1 MALITSQQYLESMKK
16 LKPRVY
22 VGGKWVKNLLENPI
36 TKSMVMANA
45 AIYELAEQPENKEV
59 MVGKSHLTGEPINR
73 NLNVA
78 RNIHDLDM
86 RQEMALLTSQTVG
99 TCNYRCVGCDAL
111 NSLAATTWEM
121 DRDLGTK
128 YNERFNK
135 WLAYAQKNDLAV
147 SGAITDAKG
156 DRKKRPSQQ
165 NDFDVYLH
173 LVEKRDDGIVVRGYK
188 VSQSGAIGSHE
199 TLVLPGGA
207 LREGEEQFA
216 LAFAVQNSVPGLS
229 YICQY
234 NAYSAEREM
243 FADDP
248 DELGNPIYGQ
258 RETSTMVFDNVF
270 IPWERVFLFG
280 ETRYAGRMVTR
291 FAKAHRMNCGGACKV
306 GFADV
311 IIGGT
316 LMAAEAIG
324 VEKVPHI
331 QEKIIDMVR
340 YSETSH
346 ACAIAAAMRGREE
359 PKGSGVYLP
368 DDLFGNAAKLN
379 IAHGFWEILKN
390 AGDIGGGLVVTMPRL
405 KDLKDPE
412 VGPVLKKVFGA
423 AAPAETRLKIAKF
436 LQHWAAGLHGAGTW
450 HGAGAPQ
457 TQRLLFMVLTDFE
470 KKKKLAR
477 KLMGMKEEDAPVKPE
492 PKKAAK

>member
-1 MALITSQQYLESMKK
+1 MALKTAQEYLDTIKK

-22 VGGKWVKNLLENPI
+22 IGGKWVKNLFDNPV
-36 TKSMVMANA
+36 TRSMVMANA
-45 AIYELAEQPENKEV
+45 AVYGLAEDPANKEV
-59 MVGKSHLTGEPINR
+59 MVATSHLTGEPINR

-121 DRDLGTK
+121 DRDLKTK
-128 YNERFNK
+128 YNENFNK
-135 WLAYAQKNDLAV
+135 WLAYAQANDLAV

-165 NDFDVYLH
+165 DDIDTFVH
-173 LVEKRDDGIVVRGYK
+173 LVEKKKDGIVVRGIK

-207 LREGEEQFA
+207 LKEGEETFA
-216 LAFAVQNSVPGLS
+216 LAFAVQNSAPGIT

-234 NAYSAEREM
+234 NAYSAERE
-243 FADDP
+243 ACEEES
-248 DELGNPIYGQ
+248 ELGNPVFGQ

-270 IPWERVFLFG
+270 IPWERVFHCG
-280 ETRYAGRMVTR
+280 ETKYSGRIVTR

-306 GFADV
+306 GFADL

-316 LMAAEAIG
+316 MLAAEYIG

-331 QEKIIDMVR
+331 QEKIVDMVR
-340 YSETSH
+340 FSETSH

-359 PKGSGVYLP
+359 PKGSGVFLP

-379 IAHGFWEILKN
+379 IAHGFWEIIKN

-405 KDLKDPE
+405 KDLEDPE
-412 VGPVLKKVFGA
+412 VGPWLNKAFAA
-423 AAPAETRLKIAKF
+423 AAPADKRMKVAKF
-436 LQHWAAGLHGAGTW
+436 LQHWSAGLHGPGTW

-457 TQRLLFMVLTDFE
+457 TQRFMFTVLTDFDA
-470 KKKKLAR
+470 KKKMAK
-477 KLMGMKEEDAPVKPE
+477 KIMGMKD
-492 PKKAAK
+492 

>member
-1 MALITSQQYLESMKK
+1 MAMKTAKEYLESVKK
-16 LKPRVY
+16 LSPRVY
-22 VGGKWVKNLLENPI
+22 CGGKWVKSLLDNPI
-36 TKSMVMANA
+36 TRSMVMANA
-45 AIYELAEQPENKEV
+45 AIYGLAEDAQYKEV
-59 MVGKSHLTGEPINR
+59 MVATSHLTGEPINR

-111 NSLAATTWEM
+111 NSLASTTWEM
-121 DRDLGTK
+121 DKALGTK

-135 WLAYAQKNDLAV
+135 WLAYAQANDLAV

-165 NDFDVYLH
+165 DDPDTFIH
-173 LVEKRDDGIVVRGYK
+173 LVEKRDDGIVVRGIK

-207 LREGEEQFA
+207 LREGEEAFA
-216 LAFAVQNSVPGLS
+216 LSFAVQNGAPGLT

-234 NAYSAEREM
+234 NAFSAEREYGEDE
-243 FADDP
+243 ADI
-248 DELGNPIYGQ
+248 GNPFYGQ
-258 RETSTMVFDNVF
+258 RETSTMVFENVF
-270 IPWERVFLFG
+270 IPWDRVFLFG
-280 ETRYAGRMVTR
+280 ETKYCGRLVSR

-306 GFADV
+306 GFADL

-316 LMAAEAIG
+316 VLAAEYTG
-324 VEKVPHI
+324 VDKVPHI

-340 YSETSH
+340 LSETSH
-346 ACAIAAAMRGREE
+346 ACAIAAAVKGREE

-379 IAHGFWEILKN
+379 IAHGFWEIMKN
-390 AGDIGGGLVVTMPRL
+390 AGDIGGGLVVTMPRQ
-405 KDLKDPE
+405 KDLDHPE
-412 VGPVLKKVFGA
+412 VGPMLKKAFAA
-423 AAPAETRLKIAKF
+423 AAPADKRLKVAKF
-436 LQHWAAGLHGAGTW
+436 LQHWTAGLHGPGTW

-457 TQRLLFMVLTDFE
+457 TQRFMISVLTDFE
-470 KKKKLAR
+470 AKKKMAK
-477 KLMGMKEEDAPVKPE
+477 KLMGMKEE
-492 PKKAAK
+492 

>member
-1 MALITSQQYLESMKK
+1 MALKTSKEYLESVKK
-16 LKPRVY
+16 LSPRVY
-22 VGGKWVKNLLENPI
+22 CGGKWVKGLLNNKI
-36 TKSMVMANA
+36 TRSMVMANA
-45 AIYELAEQPENKEV
+45 AIYELAEDQKYKEI
-59 MVGKSHLTGEPINR
+59 MVAASHLTGEPINR

-78 RNIHDLDM
+78 RNIRDLDM

-111 NSLAATTWEM
+111 NSLASTTWEM
-121 DRDLGTK
+121 DRDLKTK

-135 WLAYAQKNDLAV
+135 WLAFAQANDLAV

-165 NDFDVYLH
+165 DDPDTFIH
-173 LVEKRDDGIVVRGYK
+173 LVEKREDGIVVRGIK

-207 LREGEEQFA
+207 LKEGEEAFA
-216 LAFAVQNSVPGLS
+216 LCFAVQNGAPGLT

-234 NAYSAEREM
+234 NAYSAEREYCE
-243 FADDP
+243 
-248 DELGNPIYGQ
+248 DEAEIGNPVFGQ

-280 ETRYAGRMVTR
+280 ETKFCGKMVTR

-306 GFADV
+306 GFSDL

-316 LMAAEAIG
+316 VLAAEYTG
-324 VEKVPHI
+324 VDKVPHI

-340 YSETSH
+340 FSETSH

-359 PKGSGVYLP
+359 PKGSGVFLP

-379 IAHGFWEILKN
+379 IAHGFWEIIKN

-405 KDLKDPE
+405 KDLEDPE
-412 VGPVLKKVFGA
+412 VGPMLKKAFAA
-423 AAPAETRLKIAKF
+423 AAPAEKRLKVAKF
-436 LQHWAAGLHGAGTW
+436 LQHWAAGLHGTGTW

-457 TQRLLFMVLTDFE
+457 TQRFMISVLTDFDA
-470 KKKKLAR
+470 KKKMAK
-477 KLMGMKEEDAPVKPE
+477 KLMGMKEE
-492 PKKAAK
+492 

>member
-1 MALITSQQYLESMKK
+1 MALKTAEEYLNSIKK
-16 LKPRVY
+16 MKPRVY
-22 VGGKWVKNLLENPI
+22 CGGKWVTNLLDNPV
-36 TKSMVMANA
+36 TRSMVMANS
-45 AIYELAEQPENKEV
+45 AIYGLAEDEKNREV
-59 MVGKSHLTGEPINR
+59 MVAKSHLTGDPINR

-111 NSLAATTWEM
+111 NSVAATTWEM
-121 DRDLGTK
+121 DQVLGTK
-128 YNERFNK
+128 YQENFNK
-135 WLAYAQKNDLAV
+135 WLAFAQANDLAV

-165 NDFDVYLH
+165 DDIDTFVH
-173 LVEKRDDGIVVRGYK
+173 LVEKRDDGIVVRGIK

-207 LREGEEQFA
+207 LKEGEEKFA

-243 FADDP
+243 FGDEEA
-248 DELGNPIYGQ
+248 ELGNPIYGQ

-270 IPWERVFLFG
+270 IPWERVFLCG
-280 ETRYAGRMVTR
+280 ETKYCGKMVTR

-306 GFADV
+306 GFADL

-316 LMAAEAIG
+316 MLAAEYIG

-340 YSETSH
+340 FSETSH

-359 PKGSGVYLP
+359 PKGSGVFLP

-379 IAHGFWEILKN
+379 IAHGFWEIIKN

-405 KDLKDPE
+405 KDLEDPE
-412 VGPVLKKVFGA
+412 VGPMLKKAFGA
-423 AAPAETRLKIAKF
+423 AAPADKRMKVAKF
-436 LQHWAAGLHGAGTW
+436 LQHWSAGLHGPGTW

-457 TQRLLFMVLTDFE
+457 TQRFMFTVLTDFDA
-470 KKKKLAR
+470 KKKMAK
-477 KLMGMKEEDAPVKPE
+477 KIMGMKD
-492 PKKAAK
+492 

>member
-1 MALITSQQYLESMKK
+1 MALKTAKEYLDSMKK
-16 LKPRVY
+16 LSPHVY
-22 VGGKWVKNLLENPI
+22 CGGKWVKNLLNNKV
-36 TKSMVMANA
+36 TRSMVMANA
-45 AIYELAEQPENKEV
+45 EMYALAEDPKNKEV
-59 MVGKSHLTGEPINR
+59 MVATSHLTGEPINR

-128 YNERFNK
+128 YNENFNK
-135 WLAYAQKNDLAV
+135 WLKYAQDNDLAV

-156 DRKKRPSQQ
+156 DRKKRPSEQQ
-165 NDFDVYLH
+165 EPDTFVH
-173 LVEKRDDGIVVRGYK
+173 LVEKRQDGIVVRGIK

-207 LREGEEQFA
+207 LREGEEAFA
-216 LAFAVQNSVPGLS
+216 LAFAVQNSAPGIT

-234 NAYSAEREM
+234 NAYSAERE
-243 FADDP
+243 FCEEES
-248 DELGNPIYGQ
+248 ELGNPIYGQ
-258 RETSTMVFDNVF
+258 RETSTMVFENVF
-270 IPWERVFLFG
+270 IPWERVFLCG
-280 ETRYAGRMVTR
+280 ETKYCGRMVTR

-306 GFADV
+306 GFADL

-316 LMAAEAIG
+316 MLAAEYIG

-340 YSETSH
+340 LSETSH

-359 PKGSGVYLP
+359 PKGSGVFLP

-379 IAHGFWEILKN
+379 IAHGFWEIIKN
-390 AGDIGGGLVVTMPRL
+390 AGDIGGGLVVTAPKL
-405 KDLKDPE
+405 KDLENPE
-412 VGPVLKKVFGA
+412 VGPMLKKAFA
-423 AAPAETRLKIAKF
+423 SAAPAEKRLKVAKF

-457 TQRLLFMVLTDFE
+457 TQRFMISVLTNFDA
-470 KKKKLAR
+470 KKKMAK
-477 KLMGMKEEDAPVKPE
+477 KIMGMKEE
-492 PKKAAK
+492 

>member
-1 MALITSQQYLESMKK
+1 MALITQAQYLDSMKK
-16 LKPRVY
+16 LKPKVY
-22 VGGKWVKNLLENPI
+22 IGGKWVKNLLDNPV

-45 AIYELAEQPENKEV
+45 AMYWLAEQPEHKEV
-59 MVGKSHLTGEPINR
+59 MVAKSHLTGEPINR

-111 NSLAATTWEM
+111 NSVAATTWEM

-165 NDFDVYLH
+165 DDLDVYLH

-207 LREGEEQFA
+207 LREGEEKFA

-243 FADDP
+243 FVDDP

-258 RETSTMVFDNVF
+258 RETSTMIFDNVF

-280 ETRYAGRMVTR
+280 ETKYAGRMVTR

-331 QEKIIDMVR
+331 QEKIVDMVR

-436 LQHWAAGLHGAGTW
+436 LQHWTSGLHGAGTW

-457 TQRLLFMVLTDFE
+457 TQRFMFTVLTDFE

-477 KLMGMKEEDAPVKPE
+477 KLMGMKEEDAPVKAE

>member
-1 MALITSQQYLESMKK
+1 MALKTAQEYLDTVKK
-16 LKPRVY
+16 LSPHVY
-22 VGGKWVKNLLENPI
+22 CGGKWVKNLLTNKI
-36 TKSMVMANA
+36 TRSMVTANA
-45 AIYELAEQPENKEV
+45 QMYALAEDPQHKNV
-59 MVGKSHLTGEPINR
+59 MVATSHLTGEPINR

-78 RNIHDLDM
+78 RSIHDLDM

-121 DRDLGTK
+121 DRDLGMK

-135 WLAYAQKNDLAV
+135 WLAFAQANDLAV

-165 NDFDVYLH
+165 EEPDTYVH
-173 LVEKRDDGIVVRGYK
+173 LVEKRTDGIVVRGIK

-207 LREGEEQFA
+207 LREGEEAFA
-216 LAFAVQNSVPGLS
+216 LAFAVQNGAPGLT

-234 NAYSAEREM
+234 NAYSAERELCDEE
-243 FADDP
+243 A
-248 DELGNPIYGQ
+248 ELGNPLYGQ

-270 IPWERVFLFG
+270 IPWERVFLCG
-280 ETRYAGRMVTR
+280 ETKYCGRMVTR

-306 GFADV
+306 GFADL
-311 IIGGT
+311 IIGAT
-316 LMAAEAIG
+316 LLAAEYIG
-324 VEKVPHI
+324 VDKVSHI

-340 YSETSH
+340 LSETSH

-359 PKGSGVYLP
+359 PKGSGVFLP
-368 DDLFGNAAKLN
+368 DDLFGNVAKLN
-379 IAHGFWEILKN
+379 IADGFWEIIKN
-390 AGDIGGGLVVTMPRL
+390 AGDIGGGLVVTAPKL
-405 KDLKDPE
+405 KDLENPE
-412 VGPVLKKVFGA
+412 VGPMLKKAFSA
-423 AAPAETRLKIAKF
+423 AAPADKRLRVAKF
-436 LQHWAAGLHGAGTW
+436 IQHWSAGLHGPGTW

-457 TQRLLFMVLTDFE
+457 TQRFMISVLTDFE
-470 KKKKLAR
+470 SKKKMAKII
-477 KLMGMKEEDAPVKPE
+477 MGLKD
-492 PKKAAK
+492 

>member
-1 MALITSQQYLESMKK
+1 MALVTSKEYLDSVKK

-22 VGGKWVKNLLENPI
+22 VGGKWVKNLLENPV

-45 AIYELAEQPENKEV
+45 AIYDLAQQPECKEV
-59 MVGKSHLTGEPINR
+59 MVATSHLTGEPINR

-86 RQEMALLTSQTVG
+86 RQEMALLSSQTVG

-111 NSLAATTWEM
+111 NSLASTTWEM

-128 YNERFNK
+128 YNERFNN
-135 WLAYAQKNDLAV
+135 WLKMAQSMDLAV

-165 NDFDVYLH
+165 EDRDVFLH

-199 TLVLPGGA
+199 TLVLPGGG
-207 LREGEEQFA
+207 LREDEEQFA
-216 LAFAVQNSVPGLS
+216 LSFAVQNGAPGLS

-243 FADDP
+243 FGDDIE
-248 DELGNPIYGQ
+248 ELGNPIYGQ

-270 IPWERVFLFG
+270 IPWERVFLCG
-280 ETRYAGRMVTR
+280 ETKYAGRMVTR

-316 LMAAEAIG
+316 MLAAEYIG

-340 YSETSH
+340 LSETSH

-359 PKGSGVYLP
+359 PKGSGVFLP

-379 IAHGFWEILKN
+379 IAHGFWEIIKN

-405 KDLKDPE
+405 KDLEDPE

-423 AAPAETRLKIAKF
+423 AAPAEKRLKVAKF
-436 LQHWAAGLHGAGTW
+436 LQHWVAGLHGAGTW

-457 TQRLLFMVLTDFE
+457 TQRFMFSVLTDFE
-470 KKKKLAR
+470 KKKKMAK
-477 KLMGMKEEDAPVKPE
+477 KLMGMKEE
-492 PKKAAK
+492 

>member
-1 MALITSQQYLESMKK
+1 MALKTGKEFLDSIRKM
-16 LKPRVY
+16 KPRVY
-22 VGGKWVKNLLENPI
+22 CGGKWVTNLLDNPV
-36 TKSMVMANA
+36 TRSMVMANS
-45 AIYELAEQPENKEV
+45 AIYELAEDPKNKEV
-59 MVGKSHLTGEPINR
+59 MVATSHLTGEPINR

-135 WLAYAQKNDLAV
+135 WLTYAQNNDLAV

-165 NDFDVYLH
+165 DDIDTFVH
-173 LVEKRDDGIVVRGYK
+173 LVEKRDNGIVVSGIK

-199 TLVLPGGA
+199 TLVLPGGS
-207 LREGEEQFA
+207 LKEGEEKFA
-216 LAFAVQNSVPGLS
+216 LAFAVQNSVPGLT

-243 FADDP
+243 CDSE

-270 IPWERVFLFG
+270 IPWDRVFLCG
-280 ETRYAGRMVTR
+280 ETKFCGKMVTR

-306 GFADV
+306 GFADLV
-311 IIGGT
+311 IGGT
-316 LMAAEAIG
+316 MLAAEYIG

-340 YSETSH
+340 FSETSH

-379 IAHGFWEILKN
+379 IAHGFWEIMKN
-390 AGDIGGGLVVTMPRL
+390 AGDIGGGLVVTMPKL
-405 KDLKDPE
+405 KDLDNPE
-412 VGPVLKKVFGA
+412 VGPMLKKAFGA
-423 AAPAETRLKIAKF
+423 AAPADKRMKVAKF
-436 LQHWAAGLHGAGTW
+436 LQHWTAGLHGPGTW

-457 TQRLLFMVLTDFE
+457 SQRFMFTLLTDFDA
-470 KKKKLAR
+470 KKKMAK
-477 KLMGMKEEDAPVKPE
+477 KLMGMKE
-492 PKKAAK
+492 

>member
-1 MALITSQQYLESMKK
+1 MALKTANEFLDSIRKM
-16 LKPRVY
+16 KPRVY
-22 VGGKWVKNLLENPI
+22 IGGKWVTNLLDNPV
-36 TKSMVMANA
+36 TRSMVMANA
-45 AIYELAEQPENKEV
+45 AMYGLAEDPANKEV
-59 MVGKSHLTGEPINR
+59 MVATSHLTGEPINR

-135 WLAYAQKNDLAV
+135 WLAYAQANDLAV

-156 DRKKRPSQQ
+156 DRKKRPTQQ
-165 NDFDVYLH
+165 DDIDSYIH
-173 LVEKRDDGIVVRGYK
+173 LVEKRDDGIVVSGIK

-199 TLVLPGGA
+199 TLVLPGGG
-207 LREGEEQFA
+207 LKEGEEAFA
-216 LAFAVQNSVPGLS
+216 LAFAVQNSAPGMT

-243 FADDP
+243 CGSE

-258 RETSTMVFDNVF
+258 RETSTMVFDKVF
-270 IPWERVFLFG
+270 IPWDRVFLCG
-280 ETRYAGRMVTR
+280 ETKFCGKMVTR

-306 GFADV
+306 GFADL

-316 LMAAEAIG
+316 MMAAEYIG

-340 YSETSH
+340 FSETSH

-359 PKGSGVYLP
+359 PKGSGVFLP

-379 IAHGFWEILKN
+379 IAHGFWEIIKN
-390 AGDIGGGLVVTMPRL
+390 AGDIGGGLVVTAPRL
-405 KDLKDPE
+405 KDLEDPE
-412 VGPVLKKVFGA
+412 VGPLLKKAFNA
-423 AAPAETRLKIAKF
+423 AAPADKRMKVAKF
-436 LQHWAAGLHGAGTW
+436 LQHWSAGLHGPGTW

-457 TQRLLFMVLTDFE
+457 SQRVMFMVLTDFD
-470 KKKKLAR
+470 KKKKMAK
-477 KLMGMKEEDAPVKPE
+477 KLMGMKD
-492 PKKAAK
+492 

>member
-1 MALITSQQYLESMKK
+1 MALKTAKEYLDSIKK
-16 LKPRVY
+16 MKPRVY
-22 VGGKWVKNLLENPI
+22 IGGKWVTNLLKNPV
-36 TKSMVMANA
+36 TKSMVMANS
-45 AIYELAEQPENKEV
+45 AIYGLAEDPAHKEV
-59 MVGKSHLTGEPINR
+59 MVATSHLTGEPVNR

-111 NSLAATTWEM
+111 NSLASTTWEM
-121 DRDLGTK
+121 DQTLGTK

-135 WLAYAQKNDLAV
+135 WLAYAQANDLAV

-165 NDFDVYLH
+165 DEIDTYVH
-173 LVEKRDDGIVVRGYK
+173 LVEKRDDGIVVRGIK

-199 TLVLPGGA
+199 TLVLPGGS
-207 LREGEEQFA
+207 LKEGEEKFA

-234 NAYSAEREM
+234 NALSAERE
-243 FADDP
+243 FCDNE
-248 DELGNPIYGQ
+248 DELGNPLYGQ
-258 RETSTMVFDNVF
+258 RETSTMYFDNVF
-270 IPWERVFLFG
+270 IPWERVFLCG
-280 ETRYAGRMVTR
+280 ETKYCGKMVTR

-306 GFADV
+306 GFADL

-316 LMAAEAIG
+316 MMAAEYIG
-324 VEKVPHI
+324 VEKIPHI
-331 QEKIIDMVR
+331 QEKIVDMIR

-359 PKGSGVYLP
+359 PKGSGVFLP

-379 IAHGFWEILKN
+379 IAHGFYEILKN
-390 AGDIGGGLVVTMPRL
+390 AGDIGGGLVVTAPRL
-405 KDLKDPE
+405 KDLEDPE
-412 VGPVLKKVFGA
+412 VGPVLKKAFGA
-423 AAPAETRLKIAKF
+423 VAPADKRMKVAKF
-436 LQHWAAGLHGAGTW
+436 LQHWTAGLHGVGTW

-457 TQRLLFMVLTDFE
+457 GQRFMFTLLTDFE
-470 KKKKLAR
+470 AKKKMAK
-477 KLMGMKEEDAPVKPE
+477 KLMGMKEE
-492 PKKAAK
+492 

>member
-1 MALITSQQYLESMKK
+1 MALKTAKQYLDDMNK
-16 LKPRVY
+16 LVPRVY
-22 VGGKWVKNLLENPI
+22 IAGKWVKNLLEHPV
-36 TKSMVMANA
+36 TRSMVMANSM
-45 AIYELAEQPENKEV
+45 IYGLAEDEKNKGV
-59 MVGKSHLTGEPINR
+59 MVAKSHLTGEPVNR

-111 NSLAATTWEM
+111 NSLAASTWEM
-121 DRDLGTK
+121 DQALGTK

-135 WLAYAQKNDLAV
+135 WLAYAQANDLAV

-156 DRKKRPSQQ
+156 DRRKRPSQQ
-165 NDFDVYLH
+165 EEPDTFLRM
-173 LVEKRDDGIVVRGYK
+173 VEKRDDGIVVRGIK

-199 TLVLPGGA
+199 TLVLPGGG
-207 LREGEEQFA
+207 LKEGEEPFA
-216 LAFAVQNSVPGLS
+216 LAFAVQNSAPGLT
-229 YICQY
+229 YVCQY
-234 NAYSAEREM
+234 NAYSAERE
-243 FADDP
+243 AVDSEE
-248 DELGNPIYGQ
+248 ELGNPLYGQ
-258 RETSTMVFDNVF
+258 RETSTMYFDNVF
-270 IPWERVFLFG
+270 IPWERVFHCG
-280 ETRYAGRMVTR
+280 ETKYSGKIVTR

-306 GFADV
+306 GFADL

-316 LMAAEAIG
+316 MLAAEYIG

-340 YSETSH
+340 FSETSH

-359 PKGSGVYLP
+359 PKGSGVFLP

-379 IAHGFWEILKN
+379 IAHGFWEIMKN

-405 KDLKDPE
+405 KDLKDPQ
-412 VGPVLKKVFGA
+412 VGPMLQKAFGA
-423 AAPAETRLKIAKF
+423 AAPAEKRMKVAKF
-436 LQHWAAGLHGAGTW
+436 LQHWTAGLHGPGTW

-457 TQRLLFMVLTDFE
+457 TQRFMFTVLTDFE
-470 KKKKLAR
+470 AKKKMAK
-477 KLMGMKEEDAPVKPE
+477 KLMGMKDE
-492 PKKAAK
+492 

>member
-1 MALITSQQYLESMKK
+1 MALKTAQEYLDTMKK
-16 LKPRVY
+16 LSPRVY
-22 VGGKWVKNLLENPI
+22 CGGKWVKNLLKNKV
-36 TKSMVMANA
+36 TRSMVMANA
-45 AIYELAEQPENKEV
+45 EMYALAEDPQHKEV
-59 MVGKSHLTGEPINR
+59 MVATSHLTGEPINR

-111 NSLAATTWEM
+111 NSVAATTWEM

-135 WLAYAQKNDLAV
+135 WLAFAQANDLAV

-165 NDFDVYLH
+165 DEIDAFVH
-173 LVEKRDDGIVVRGYK
+173 LVEKREDGIVVSGIK
-188 VSQSGAIGSHE
+188 TSQSGAIGSHE

-207 LREGEEQFA
+207 LREGEEAFA
-216 LAFAVQNSVPGLS
+216 LAFVVQNSVPGLT

-234 NAYSAEREM
+234 NAYSAERE
-243 FADDP
+243 FCEDEA
-248 DELGNPIYGQ
+248 ELGNPIYGQ

-270 IPWERVFLFG
+270 IPWERVFLCG
-280 ETRYAGRMVTR
+280 ETKYCGRMVTR

-306 GFADV
+306 GFADL

-316 LMAAEAIG
+316 LLAAEYIG
-324 VEKVPHI
+324 VEKVSHI

-340 YSETSH
+340 FSETSH

-359 PKGSGVYLP
+359 PKGSGVFLP

-379 IAHGFWEILKN
+379 IAHGFWEIIKN
-390 AGDIGGGLVVTMPRL
+390 AGDIGGGLVVTAPKL
-405 KDLKDPE
+405 KDLEDPE
-412 VGPVLKKVFGA
+412 VGPMLKKAFAA
-423 AAPAETRLKIAKF
+423 AAPADKRLKVAKF
-436 LQHWAAGLHGAGTW
+436 LQHWSAGLHGPGTW

-457 TQRLLFMVLTDFE
+457 TQRFMISVLTDFDS
-470 KKKKLAR
+470 KKKMAK
-477 KLMGMKEEDAPVKPE
+477 KIMGLKE
-492 PKKAAK
+492 

>member
-1 MALITSQQYLESMKK
+1 MALKTSKEYLESVKK
-16 LKPRVY
+16 LSPRVY
-22 VGGKWVKNLLENPI
+22 CGGKWVKSLLDNKI
-36 TKSMVMANA
+36 TRSMVMANA
-45 AIYELAEQPENKEV
+45 AIYDLAADPKYKDV
-59 MVGKSHLTGEPINR
+59 MIATSHLTGEPVNR

-111 NSLAATTWEM
+111 NSLASTTWEM
-121 DRDLGTK
+121 DRDLKTK

-135 WLAYAQKNDLAV
+135 WLAFAQANDLAV

-165 NDFDVYLH
+165 DEPDTFIHV
-173 LVEKRDDGIVVRGYK
+173 VEKRDDGIVVRGIK

-207 LREGEEQFA
+207 LKEGEEAFA
-216 LAFAVQNSVPGLS
+216 LCFAVQNGAPGIT

-234 NAYSAEREM
+234 NAYSAEREQCE
-243 FADDP
+243 
-248 DELGNPIYGQ
+248 DEAEIGNPVFGQ

-280 ETRYAGRMVTR
+280 ETKYCGRLVSR

-306 GFADV
+306 GFADL

-316 LMAAEAIG
+316 VLAAEYTG
-324 VEKVPHI
+324 VDKVPHI

-340 YSETSH
+340 LSETSH

-359 PKGSGVYLP
+359 PKGSGVFLP

-379 IAHGFWEILKN
+379 IAHGFWEIMKN
-390 AGDIGGGLVVTMPRL
+390 AGDIGGGLVVTMPRQ
-405 KDLKDPE
+405 KDLEHPE
-412 VGPVLKKVFGA
+412 VGPMLKKAFGA
-423 AAPAETRLKIAKF
+423 AAPAEKRLKVAKF
-436 LQHWAAGLHGAGTW
+436 LQHWTSGLHGTGTW

-457 TQRLLFMVLTDFE
+457 TQRFMISVLTDFDA
-470 KKKKLAR
+470 KKKMAK
-477 KLMGMKEEDAPVKPE
+477 KLMGMKEE
-492 PKKAAK
+492 

>member
-1 MALITSQQYLESMKK
+1 MALITSQQYLDSVRK

-22 VGGKWVKNLLENPI
+22 CGGKWVENLLDNPV

-45 AIYELAEQPENKEV
+45 AIYDLAQEPEHQGV
-59 MVGKSHLTGEPINR
+59 MVATSHLTGEPINR

-111 NSLAATTWEM
+111 NALASTTWEM
-121 DRDLGTK
+121 DQGLGTK
-128 YNERFNK
+128 YNERFNN
-135 WLAYAQKNDLAV
+135 WLKMAQSKDLAV

-156 DRKKRPSQQ
+156 DRKKRPTQQ
-165 NDFDVYLH
+165 DEQDVYLH
-173 LVEKRDDGIVVRGYK
+173 LVEKRDDGIVVRGFK
-188 VSQSGAIGSHE
+188 VSQSGAIGAHE
-199 TLVLPGGA
+199 TLVLPGGG
-207 LREGEEQFA
+207 LKDDEGIFA
-216 LAFAVQNSVPGLS
+216 LSFAVPNGSPGLT

-234 NAYSAEREM
+234 NAYSAEREY
-243 FADDP
+243 FG
-248 DELGNPIYGQ
+248 DEIEEMGNPIYGQ

-270 IPWERVFLFG
+270 IPWERVFLCG
-280 ETRYAGRMVTR
+280 ETKFAGRLVTR

-316 LMAAEAIG
+316 MLAAEYTG
-324 VEKVPHI
+324 VDKVPHI

-340 YSETSH
+340 LSETSH

-379 IAHGFWEILKN
+379 IAHGFWEIIKN

-405 KDLKDPE
+405 KDLNNPE
-412 VGPVLKKVFGA
+412 VGPTLKKVFGA
-423 AAPAETRLKIAKF
+423 AAPAEKRLKVAKF

-457 TQRLLFMVLTDFE
+457 TQRFMFMVLTDFE
-470 KKKKLAR
+470 KKKKMAK
-477 KLMGMKEEDAPVKPE
+477 KLMGMKEDEAPKAVSA
-492 PKKAAK
+492 KK